1 MPKPR
6 QRTQLTVQIPDPGL
20 LTRLK
25 ALADQRRQTLTTV
38 VVEALEALLDG
49 PQPGPGG
56 GDLLQRVEALERDVQ
71 ALKRRPAAAAVTAPP
86 VTAAAP
92 LAPPP
97 APLELDLPD
106 GAITTA
112 ELARRTGTNHKGWN
126 NWAASRAAGEVRV
139 HPDAGSWRLVGRV
152 PSEAGGPARCMWEP
166 VTAGQGQAG
175 GQALPGMP
183 RPGLG

>member
-6 QRTQLTVQIPDPGL
+6 QRTQLTVQIPDPTL
-20 LTRLK
+20 LTRLR

-49 PQPGPGG
+49 TPAGPAGN
-56 GDLLQRVEALERDVQ
+56 DLLQRVDALERRLL
-71 ALKRRPAAAAVTAPP
+71 ALEERPAGVP
-86 VTAAAP
+86 VVEVPGTAAAP
-92 LAPPP
+92 LPP
-97 APLELDLPD
+97 APAPLALDLPE

-112 ELARRTGTNHKGWN
+112 ELARLTATNHKGWN

-152 PSEAGGPARCMWEP
+152 PSDAGGPARCMWEP
-166 VTAGQGQAG
+166 ATAGQGQA
-175 GQALPGMP
+175 
-183 RPGLG
+183 